1 MSDMM
6 VDLASTEAAAP
17 VSTTT
22 DSSAVDT
29 SSSATTPTNNDSTE
43 LAVIDASSEQPAEDS
58 AEGTETESH
67 KADGT
72 ERTSEEREAYKTEQA
87 AKTTGKDV
95 LPTEARAGLKA
106 LKELDNGK
114 YSKVV
119 QQLHGHYERWEAAK
133 PLLGV
138 GDGSGIVG
146 LKSLLSAHGVA
157 TLPELSQALVN
168 QHEMINS
175 VSESDELLYAAD
187 PKIWQNVIEDTT
199 AAGHPEALGKL
210 AGSFVETLKEH
221 DPESFYANVAKPL
234 TLQGMDEAGLPS
246 ALNNLH
252 QALVAGDMNSAKA
265 ITKAIAKFYTDL
277 RDETG
282 EKAKISKE
290 RQAWEAERAEATKG
304 ETAKAA
310 REYETSVS
318 TDAEHINNTMLGKSL
333 GGFLRLPFFKDFPR
347 ETMIDLGNGIKEHL
361 YATLKA
367 DKTYQSSMATM
378 WKQKPTPENRAQ
390 MLAAHQAKLTE
401 ISDRVVR
408 EVVQKRYPGYAR
420 GGSAA
425 GRVASAAA
433 SKANTTRAAAQSIS
447 TMKPIYVAA
456 RPDGLIRDSVKVG
469 GKTYD
474 ANALQTLQ
482 ITGRGFVRSS
492 DGRSL
497 RFVTWRKS

>member
-1 MSDMM
+1 MSALDSGIADIAM
-6 VDLASTEAAAP
+6 SSEAP

-22 DSSAVDT
+22 DS
-29 SSSATTPTNNDSTE
+29 TPTEVSTPATPPHGSTE
-43 LAVIDASSEQPAEDS
+43 LAVIMQVSELPRSSS
-58 AEGTETESH
+58 AEGSTEATTIKQKKTSVHPKSEKQTNQE
-67 KADGT
+67 KAT
-72 ERTSEEREAYKTEQA
+72 KTRQVKKTS
-87 AKTTGKDV
+87 
-95 LPTEARAGLKA
+95 PTEPRAGLKA
-106 LKELDNGK
+106 LRNWTQNMLE
-114 YSKVV
+114 VV
-119 QQLHGHYERWEAAK
+119 KALHSSARKMECCEATFRT
-133 PLLGV
+133 

-168 QHEMINS
+168 QHEMINA
-175 VSESDELLYAAD
+175 VTASDELLYAGD

-310 REYETSVS
+310 REYETNVS

-433 SKANTTRAAAQSIS
+433 SKANTTRAAAQSVATS
-447 TMKPIYVAA
+447 RPIYTAVKPANLQRA
-456 RPDGLIRDSVKVG
+456 DATIGGRKFTTSDLTILEIAGKGYVKSPDGKSW
-469 GKTYD
+469 
-474 ANALQTLQ
+474 
-482 ITGRGFVRSS
+482 
-492 DGRSL
+492 
-497 RFVTWRKS
+497 RFISWRK